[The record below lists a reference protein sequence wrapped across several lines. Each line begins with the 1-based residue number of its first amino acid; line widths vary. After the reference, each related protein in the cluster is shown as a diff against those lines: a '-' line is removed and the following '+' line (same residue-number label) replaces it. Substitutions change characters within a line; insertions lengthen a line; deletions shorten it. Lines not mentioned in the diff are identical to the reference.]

1 MTATTKSIA
10 KNKTSAIT
18 TVDTKTEVAKGTL
31 VSMGAAGAV
40 VGLWSFASL
49 IGGMVAAGGP
59 FSLAKA
65 LFGAA
70 AGL

>member
-1 MTATTKSIA
+1 MTATTKTIA
-10 KNKTSAIT
+10 KTRTNATA
-18 TVDTKTEVAKGTL
+18 TVDARAEIARGAL
-31 VSMGAAGAV
+31 VSMNTAGV
-40 VGLWSFASL
+40 VIGLWSFASL